1 MVNANIFVHTLAVA
15 WLGAVAANASDLVDA
30 IKANDVMRVQAA
42 LTSGAD
48 FTEIDQSLGTP
59 LHIAAAQD
67 SADIALLLITAGADV
82 DAEASRTLRKAHPLH
97 IAAVWNSTAVATL
110 LLERG
115 AAVDSRDMI
124 GRTPLMMAAT
134 YGQTEVATM
143 LLQAGADPL
152 AEEAT
157 YYRDTPAYTAAMS
170 GHLGIVKAMLS
181 IGINVDARN
190 ALTGE
195 TLLWGAAIDNRLDVV
210 EFLLA
215 NGADPNIADNKGKMP
230 FDVSSDPLIK
240 DLLRKFAAGE

>member
-1 MVNANIFVHTLAVA
+1 MVNLNIFICMLVVA
-15 WLGAVAANASDLVDA
+15 WLGAGAANACELVDA
-30 IKANDVMRVQAA
+30 IKANDIVRVQAA
-42 LTSGAD
+42 LSSGAD
-48 FTEIDQSLGTP
+48 IDEIDESLGTP

-67 SADIALLLITAGADV
+67 SANIALLLIKAGADV
-82 DAEASRTLRKAHPLH
+82 DAEANRTRRKAHPLH
-97 IAAVWNSTAVATL
+97 LAALWNSTAVATL
-110 LLERG
+110 LLKRG
-115 AAVDSRDMI
+115 AAVDGRDSL

-134 YGQTEVATM
+134 YGHTEVAAL

-170 GHLGIVKAMLS
+170 GHFGIVKAMLS
-181 IGINVDARN
+181 IGINIDARN
-190 ALTGE
+190 ARIGE
-195 TLLWGAAIDNRLDVV
+195 TLLWGAAFDNRLDVV

-240 DLLRKFAAGE
+240 DLLRKFGAGE